1 MPRPRTDTP
10 APSTLRVRLFRA
22 RTALN
27 LTFEELLYKINTEEQ
42 LFTLS
47 EQIEQL
53 LIEAEASN
61 N

>member
-1 MPRPRTDTP
+1 MPPRTSSP

-22 RTALN
+22 RKALN
-27 LTFEELLYKINTEEQ
+27 LSFDELLYHLDTEEQ
-42 LFTLS
+42 LFSLS

-53 LIEAEASN
+53 LIEAELRN

>member
-1 MPRPRTDTP
+1 MRPRTNTP
-10 APSTLRVRLFRA
+10 AAVTLRVRLHRA
-22 RTALN
+22 RKRLN
-27 LTFEELLYKINTEEQ
+27 LTFDELLFKLGSEES
-42 LFTLS
+42 LITLS